1 MESARWAFRCGSWTP
16 SSSQW
21 LFAARCIQREEKE
34 RIGRFVFAR
43 DAKFAMAGR
52 LLMRKLISE
61 KMALPWNEI
70 CLERTPKGKPFL
82 ARPTPPSATRSY
94 SFNVSHQGDFAV
106 LAAECGLQ
114 VGVDVM
120 KTGRPGSGSLPH
132 FFQIMRRQFTDREW
146 VVIQGAGSE
155 WTQLDMFYRHWALKE
170 SFIKAVGVGVGFNLQ
185 RVEFHI
191 SPVRMQEGQVYRDTR
206 MCLDSEEED
215 PDWVFEESL
224 LDQDHHVAVALGKM
238 EHPAGVV
245 AHGDDWSSKISPPQR
260 FTLLTFDDLISGAV
274 PLADEDAQ
282 YWEDFQKKYFRC
294 PHVPSG
300 CTIQPPGFVQT
311 HNFPH
316 FHSHLSRQR

>member
-16 SSSQW
+16 SSGQW

-34 RIGRFVFAR
+34 RIGRFMFAR

-61 KMALPWNEI
+61 KMAVPWNEV

-82 ARPTPPSATRSY
+82 ARPAPPSATRSY
-94 SFNVSHQGDFAV
+94 SFNISHQGDFAV
-106 LAAECGLQ
+106 LAAERGLQ

-120 KTGRPGSGSLPH
+120 KTSRPGSGSVPH
-132 FFQIMRRQFTDREW
+132 FFHIMRRQFTDHEW
-146 VVIQGAGSE
+146 AVIQGAGSE

-191 SPVRMQEGQVYRDTR
+191 SPVRMQEGQVYRHTR

-224 LDQDHHVAVALGKM
+224 LDQDHHVAVGLGKM
-238 EHPAGVV
+238 EQSAGSV
-245 AHGDDWSSKISPPQR
+245 AHEDDWTSKISPPQQ

-274 PLADEDAQ
+274 PLADEDVQ
-282 YWEDFQKKYFRC
+282 YWEDFQKKVDA
-294 PHVPSG
+294 PPQPAGPS
-300 CTIQPPGFVQT
+300 
-311 HNFPH
+311 H
-316 FHSHLSRQR
+316 